1 MSPTTKNLKVLIEYY
16 VREILSE
23 QELTDDLD
31 TSPSDSGGTDDLDL
45 DLGGDDLDA
54 DTEAGTDDLDLDG
67 GDGGL
72 EGDTEGGADAGLDG
86 DLGGDDLGMDFGS
99 GGGGF
104 GGLGGGGG
112 GGGLG
117 GDDLGGDSGGDSE
130 DGSEEEDAE
139 PEEDKIPDDPNQ
151 GVVDDVKSALEQT
164 QNVQTLLNVAKSSI
178 QKYFNSFEEAS
189 QVLTLMNQEQDPL
202 IQDVAKRLQMFLTG
216 F

>member
-1 MSPTTKNLKVLIEYY
+1 MSPTTKNLKVLIEHY
-16 VREILSE
+16 VREILLE
-23 QELTDDLD
+23 QELTDDAPPAD
-31 TSPSDSGGTDDLDL
+31 DSDLGGDLDL
-45 DLGGDDLDA
+45 DLGGGDLDA
-54 DTEAGTDDLDLDG
+54 EGGDDLDLDAEG
-67 GDGGL
+67 GDL
-72 EGDTEGGADAGLDG
+72 EGGDDAGGDLEGG
-86 DLGGDDLGMDFGS
+86 DLGGGDDLGMDFG
-99 GGGGF
+99 GGGGGL
-104 GGLGGGGG
+104 GGLGGGG

-130 DGSEEEDAE
+130 DGTEEEPA
-139 PEEDKIPDDPNQ
+139 PEEDVIPDDPNQ

-189 QVLTLMNQEQDPL
+189 QVLTLMNQDENPL